1 MAHRLAAAC
10 LPRLLLVRD
19 PARAPHLPGAAV
31 ARAGYTDRDAAAAA
45 LRGIQTVLMVSAS
58 ESPDRLRQHRAFID
72 VARVHPGGPRR
83 PLSARRLSIMSVP
96 LSDSARG
103 ILDGPNI
110 GILATLNP
118 DGSPQTSVVWVGTD
132 GDDVVIS
139 SEAGRRKVLNLERDP
154 RASLSVFDLSDPD
167 RYVEVRGLAT
177 VTEDEGRRLA
187 ATLAEKYEG
196 AGGGEEYLRLPPER
210 VRVVIRITPQRVLGN
225 AV

>member
-1 MAHRLAAAC
+1 
-10 LPRLLLVRD
+10 
-19 PARAPHLPGAAV
+19 
-31 ARAGYTDRDAAAAA
+31 
-45 LRGIQTVLMVSAS
+45 
-58 ESPDRLRQHRAFID
+58 
-72 VARVHPGGPRR
+72 
-83 PLSARRLSIMSVP
+83 MSVP
-96 LSDSARG
+96 LSRSARD

-177 VTEDEGRRLA
+177 VAEDEGRRLA

-196 AGGGEEYLRLPPER
+196 SGGGEEYLRLPPER